1 MVLYLLTFVLALL
14 LALYGVPVARRAA
27 LQFNVVDRPDG
38 RLKHQAEPV
47 PYFGGLAVYVAF
59 LISLALTFE
68 FRQEV
73 LGLILGGT
81 LMVML
86 GLIDDFGVLKP
97 WAKLV
102 GQLIAVFV
110 LIRSG
115 IRIEIAAFPDWLDLL
130 LTVVWM
136 IGIINAVNIIDVMD
150 GLAGGV
156 SVIACLWLF
165 VVALVNHDTMVA
177 MMLAALAGSLVGF
190 LRYNFHPATIYL
202 GDAGSLFVGLML
214 GALAMVSKYTAVN
227 PVAVLA
233 PVLILGVPVFD
244 TLFVMYVRWLRGLPM
259 FLGSLDHIALRLRQ
273 LRLSVPQVVVA
284 SYGASVA
291 PGGAALAMMFVSTTP
306 ALVIAGVAMLLV
318 AVAAVWLKRIEM
330 PKPVHGAVMPA
341 ASGSERRASGSSSS
355 APGWPGRGPRLTRR
369 AWPTGW

>member
-47 PYFGGLAVYVAF
+47 PYFGGLAVYLAF

-68 FRQEV
+68 FRQDV
-73 LGLILGGT
+73 LGLVLGGT

-97 WAKLV
+97 WPKLI

-110 LIRSG
+110 LIRTG

-165 VVALVNHDTMVA
+165 VVALV
-177 MMLAALAGSLVGF
+177 
-190 LRYNFHPATIYL
+190 
-202 GDAGSLFVGLML
+202 
-214 GALAMVSKYTAVN
+214 
-227 PVAVLA
+227 
-233 PVLILGVPVFD
+233 LILGVPVFD
-244 TLFVMYVRWLRGLPM
+244 TLFVMYVRCLRGLPM
-259 FLGSLDHIALRLRQ
+259 FLGSLDHFALRLRQ
-273 LRLSVPQVVVA
+273 LRLSVHQVVGA

-291 PGGAALAMMFVSTTP
+291 LGG
-306 ALVIAGVAMLLV
+306 
-318 AVAAVWLKRIEM
+318 
-330 PKPVHGAVMPA
+330 
-341 ASGSERRASGSSSS
+341 
-355 APGWPGRGPRLTRR
+355 
-369 AWPTGW
+369 

>member
-1 MVLYLLTFVLALL
+1 MLLYLLTFVLALL

-97 WAKLV
+97 WPKLV

-136 IGIINAVNIIDVMD
+136 IGVINAVNIIDVMD

-165 VVALVNHDTMVA
+165 VVALVNHDTMIA

-214 GALAMVSKYTAVN
+214 GALAMVSKYTVEN

-233 PVLILGVPVFD
+233 PLLILGVPVFD
-244 TLFVMYVRWLRGLPM
+244 TLFVMYVRWMRGLPV
-259 FLGSLDHIALRLRQ
+259 FLGSLDHFSLRLRQ
-273 LRLSVPQVVVA
+273 RRLSVPQVVIA
-284 SYGASVA
+284 SYGASVVL
-291 PGGAALAMMFVSTTP
+291 GGAALAMLFVAAAT
-306 ALVIAGVAMLLV
+306 ALVIAGVALFLAV
-318 AVAAVWLKRIEM
+318 VAAVLLKRIEISR
-330 PKPVHGAVMPA
+330 PVKGAVLPPA
-341 ASGSERRASGSSSS
+341 PESARRV
-355 APGWPGRGPRLTRR
+355 P
-369 AWPTGW
+369 